1 MHFSIK
7 NRLIALSA
15 AGIMIAVIIGVVAE
29 LSLDAV
35 GDHTADIA
43 VNGEAMRNQ
52 MEADMMHDALRGD
65 VMAAELADDAASSS
79 AAIASARAHAER
91 FRADLAANAKL
102 ALSAEVDAALNA
114 VTAEMESY
122 IDKALSM
129 VEIAA
134 SDRAAALAEMDA
146 FNERFR
152 SLEQVM
158 ERLSDAITASNESAL
173 AGAQRAQRVATSSM
187 LVILLVAVALLSV
200 GALLLVRSVIHPL
213 VAFESAML
221 DLAKGEGDLTK
232 RMDASG
238 KHEIA
243 SMASAF
249 NQFMDKLH
257 DVIARTR
264 ISMDAVAQASNEMHA
279 ASDSISNSAQVQASS
294 LEETAAS
301 LEQITGTI
309 RQNADNA
316 RLANTLAGTARDV
329 AEKGGAVVAD
339 AVAAMDEIN
348 ASSKRISVIIS
359 TIDEI
364 AFQTNL
370 LALNAAV
377 EAARAGEQGRG
388 FAVVASEVRNLAQR
402 AAGAAREIKGLIDD
416 SLGKV
421 GNGAALVNRSGQ
433 SLAEIVVAVKR
444 VTDVVGEI
452 AAASQEQSI
461 GVEEVNRAVTQMDQV
476 TQSNAA
482 QTEELSATAGQLSDQ
497 AREVHE
503 LVGRFKLA
511 GVVAATPSHVP
522 TVSIMRAA
530 TPMRAAAD
538 RNVAAKRTPAL
549 VSDDGFAEF

>member
-15 AGIMIAVIIGVVAE
+15 AGILIAAIIGVVAE
-29 LSLDAV
+29 LSLGKL
-35 GDHTADIA
+35 GDHTAEIA
-43 VNGEAMRNQ
+43 VNGEAMRNH
-52 MEADMMHDALRGD
+52 MDADMMHDGLRGD
-65 VMAAELADDAASSS
+65 VMAAALADDGASSS
-79 AAIASARAHAER
+79 AAIASTREHAER

-114 VTAEMESY
+114 AAPEMEAY

-134 SDRAAALAEMDA
+134 SDHAAAMAEMGA

-158 ERLSDAITASNESAL
+158 ERLGDAIEASNESAL
-173 AGAQRAQRVATSSM
+173 AEAQRAQRVAKSTM
-187 LVILLVAVALLSV
+187 LVILLAAVAGLSV
-200 GALLLVRSVIHPL
+200 AALLLVRSVIRPL

-243 SMASAF
+243 RMAWAF

-264 ISMDAVAQASNEMHA
+264 TSMDAVAQASNEMHA

-511 GVVAATPSHVP
+511 GVVAAAPSHAL
-522 TVSIMRAA
+522 TARAA
-530 TPMRAAAD
+530 LPMRATPSSKSAAT
-538 RNVAAKRTPAL
+538 RVPAL